1 MYKDLSTG
9 YKTLMSK
16 HVQSVNLVTTFI
28 EKSPRSCTISS
39 LVSVS
44 VSDVDNP
51 ILAISLKKS
60 SEMASLLKVGSVV
73 WVHLLSSEQVHL
85 AQYYSKFRVGE
96 NNFVFHDD
104 KKIALPGSIGSFDLN
119 VISMNFISESV
130 VFFCKVLEVE
140 LSSLNLSPLTYYL
153 RDFNGSDIS

>member
-1 MYKDLSTG
+1 
-9 YKTLMSK
+9 
-16 HVQSVNLVTTFI
+16 
-28 EKSPRSCTISS
+28 
-39 LVSVS
+39 
-44 VSDVDNP
+44 
-51 ILAISLKKS
+51 
-60 SEMASLLKVGSVV
+60 LKVGSVV
-73 WVHLLSSEQVHL
+73 WVHLLSSEQVYL

-119 VISMNFISESV
+119 VISINFISESV

-140 LSSLNLSPLTYYL
+140 LSSLNLRPLTYYL